1 MLLFIA
7 CTTTPIHLGESPNS
21 PEILDSV
28 PTLTEIPPDTN
39 IPEDTGSPPDDQ
51 DLYAP
56 DSLWELSLTLS
67 DDAYR
72 DLQRNGRSPVP
83 ATLAWQGRS
92 WEVQINIKG
101 SSSYQDISQKP
112 SLIVDINA
120 IVPDQEFMQ
129 TKKFYLHNDCY
140 DPSQMS
146 ETLAYGFY
154 REWGYP
160 ASRTSFAHLD
170 LNGED
175 YGFYTIAEPHND
187 DFLQQWFSDPNGN
200 LYENADAYCDVTDV
214 NCMEKEEV
222 DEGDDQALIRFGQAA
237 NAPADQWLQT
247 IQPMLNWDNFIA
259 YLALEAAIVHWDSYS
274 YDLSNYQLYHEP
286 STDQW
291 SLLTQS
297 MDLDFGFRPWSY
309 PNCGQY
315 GMDIDK
321 YNMGMLAKS
330 CQNNSDCHHQFIDA
344 MAQYA
349 DWLELADGATRVRE
363 LDARIGNWVK
373 ADPRRYYSD
382 SDYDD
387 HVACLQQFFEDR
399 PSQIR
404 AWVEEANAATP

>member
-1 MLLFIA
+1 MLLLLA
-7 CTTTPIHLGESPNS
+7 CTTDPIHLGESPL
-21 PEILDSV
+21 PPDILDSD

-51 DLYAP
+51 DLYTP
-56 DSLWELSLTLS
+56 DSLWELSLSLS

-72 DLQRNGRSPVP
+72 SLQRDGRSPVP
-83 ATLAWQGRS
+83 ATLGWQSRS

-120 IVPDQEFMQ
+120 IIPDQEFMQ

-175 YGFYTIAEPHND
+175 YGFYTITEPHND

-222 DEGDDQALIRFGQAA
+222 DEGNDQALIRLGEAA
-237 NAPADQWLQT
+237 TAPADHWLET

-330 CQNNSDCHHQFIDA
+330 CQNNSDCHTQFIDA

-349 DWLELADGATRVRE
+349 DWLELADGAARVRV
-363 LDARIGNWVK
+363 LDARIGDWVK

-382 SDYDD
+382 NDYDD

-404 AWVEEANAATP
+404 AWVEEARAATP